1 MCDAP
6 HTQQSCCCVSPLLT
20 VYCQLFILQK
30 LTAVLFCIC
39 AESALVFPLPSVEN
53 SYATTA
59 AHQKCLQYRVLMTF
73 HCPAQS
79 RGGSMMNKNAQ
90 RHAICIEH
98 KDNTTRYHPVRE
110 YLTLTHPLYDELE
123 HIFITFFARSKS
135 NILVIN
141 HAMLFSRLHKDITWR
156 IQYNIFGHFDTLH
169 WIQNKEEEIIK
180 RTEIDL

>member
-1 MCDAP
+1 MLCEVCNLVCKNQVTLASISY
-6 HTQQSCCCVSPLLT
+6 SC
-20 VYCQLFILQK
+20 
-30 LTAVLFCIC
+30 
-39 AESALVFPLPSVEN
+39 
-53 SYATTA
+53 

-180 RTEIDL
+180 RRTEIDL